1 MTAGAFTVHDGQL
14 PVPLI
19 IALVVP
25 ILVYVL
31 DRSFLKGAAL
41 GGIHRM
47 SQSTVVFLKVDRIIG
62 GAFLIEYA
70 KGNLPSGFALPAG
83 LGDVAIGL
91 AAPWVANNLLVG
103 KPYAIKAARLWNYLG
118 IFDLVLAITMG
129 VTHSNTP
136 LGIFAQEVSMR
147 PITQYPL
154 GLIPA
159 WAVPL
164 AIILHLRS
172 LQSLRE
178 PQI

>member
-1 MTAGAFTVHDGQL
+1 MSHDEQQNEISRKPGKTVKTIYFVLIWFGVILALSLAGAFAVHDGQL

-31 DRSFLKGAAL
+31 
-41 GGIHRM
+41 
-47 SQSTVVFLKVDRIIG
+47 
-62 GAFLIEYA
+62 
-70 KGNLPSGFALPAG
+70 
-83 LGDVAIGL
+83 
-91 AAPWVANNLLVG
+91 
-103 KPYAIKAARLWNYLG
+103 
-118 IFDLVLAITMG
+118 G